1 MLNRVFAII
10 ISVLTVQTV
19 VANVLM
25 QTAFDSAALG
35 GDPPNQPDAEKNFL
49 GTTCRQMIPMIGNLS
64 PIRFQPLEKINSSS
78 ACGLRKSE
86 NYFGV
91 LNFEFSFSKRVG

>member
-35 GDPPNQPDAEKNFL
+35 GGPPNQPDADFFL
-49 GTTCRQMIPMIGNLS
+49 GNHLPPDDSNDWKSVTNQVPTLGKDQQF
-64 PIRFQPLEKINSSS
+64 IR
-78 ACGLRKSE
+78 LRIE
-86 NYFGV
+86 
-91 LNFEFSFSKRVG
+91 EE